1 MRAKKVKAD
10 LSSMDPEQ
18 LVDHQA
24 ISTHL
29 RRSKTSGAFVWNL
42 VFVAEVIAL
51 LGFWEMISGPLEV
64 MNPKFLP
71 PPSAIFAELWLML
84 PIVGESPI
92 TEDLVF
98 SLKNF
103 AYGYVLA
110 AVVGTTLGLLVGTTK
125 MGELLL
131 GPIVYYCYAVP
142 RSALAPVIILIW
154 GLGAESK
161 VVIIFLLAVFPV
173 LITTMEGGAQV
184 NLALVDAGRVFG
196 ASRFQIMR
204 KVILPDLFPYVLI
217 GLRMAVIRG
226 YIGVLIGELMGSFKG
241 LGTILKRSSYNFE
254 MAQSFAVVVILIVCS
269 SLTMLMVA
277 LLKKKLVPWHQE
289 GDVLK
294 SR

>member
-1 MRAKKVKAD
+1 M
-10 LSSMDPEQ
+10 
-18 LVDHQA
+18 
-24 ISTHL
+24 TL
-29 RRSKTSGAFVWNL
+29 RRRKTEASGLASATEVNHQVILAHLDRGKASRTSVWNL
-42 VFVAEVIAL
+42 VFIIEVAAL
-51 LGFWEMISGPLEV
+51 LGLWELISGPLGV

-71 PPSAIFAELWLML
+71 PPSAIFDELWRML
-84 PIVGESPI
+84 PIVGERPI
-92 TEDLVF
+92 TEDIVF

-103 AYGYVLA
+103 GYGYVLA
-110 AVVGTTLGLLVGTTK
+110 AVVGTTLGLVIGTTK
-125 MGELLL
+125 SGELLL
-131 GPIVYYCYAVP
+131 GPLAYYAYAVP

-184 NLALVDAGRVFG
+184 DRTLVDAGRVFG
-196 ASRFQIMR
+196 ATRLQTMR

-217 GLRMAVIRG
+217 GLRIAVIRG

-254 MAQSFAVVVILIVCS
+254 MAQSFAVVVILIVLS
-269 SLTMLMVA
+269 SLTMLLVSFM
-277 LLKKKLVPWHQE
+277 KTKLAPWHQE
-289 GDVLK
+289 EDLLR